1 MSELRIG
8 TEPQSIKL
16 RIELTNNLF
25 YIASYRSI
33 SKIKFNQHNSSTY
46 KKISNETLYPHISKL
61 IEGVLSSDYIYF
73 NETNNEKYNI
83 AFISGLETEKD
94 NSGGLIGLSL
104 DDPTRKKYNNYSFIQ
119 ELKKVKIIKDYYFII
134 KYINNFSSNLI
145 IGDLPHKY
153 DNTYNINN
161 YKDIYSDVKTNE
173 IIWNLKFDKIYTVN
187 SSNSSNI
194 RNIDERINVYFII
207 ELNVIEGTENYRYD
221 FLNTFYKENK
231 NLCFEVLSDNYYTYY
246 CNDKVDI
253 SKLKNLNFFNQEL
266 NYTFEL
272 SYNDL
277 FFYNEKDGNYY
288 FLIIFKD
295 YSEED
300 YPIYSWKLGEPIFK
314 KYEIFFNKDNKKIG
328 IYIPGDNKEKEKE
341 TESETKYEEEQI
353 WWSRNKWYVIL
364 IIILVL
370 LFIGLSVTIFL
381 YIKNRPRKKIAN
393 ELNDDDYEYEIAQ
406 KNNLIN

>member
-1 MSELRIG
+1 M
-8 TEPQSIKL
+8 
-16 RIELTNNLF
+16 
-25 YIASYRSI
+25 
-33 SKIKFNQHNSSTY
+33 
-46 KKISNETLYPHISKL
+46 
-61 IEGVLSSDYIYF
+61 
-73 NETNNEKYNI
+73 
-83 AFISGLETEKD
+83 
-94 NSGGLIGLSL
+94 
-104 DDPTRKKYNNYSFIQ
+104 
-119 ELKKVKIIKDYYFII
+119 KIIKDYYFII

-194 RNIDERINVYFII
+194 RNIDEGINVYFII

-253 SKLKNLNFFNQEL
+253 SKLKNLNFFNKEL

-341 TESETKYEEEQI
+341 TESETNMKKNKHGGEEI
-353 WWSRNKWYVIL
+353 N
-364 IIILVL
+364 
-370 LFIGLSVTIFL
+370 GML
-381 YIKNRPRKKIAN
+381 Y
-393 ELNDDDYEYEIAQ
+393 
-406 KNNLIN
+406 